1 MSSPSDAA
9 PDRSSAAGEETKR
22 RLSRKR
28 VTVITAT
35 ALSLLEACGLEPS
48 PARSEKTA
56 GKGKKATQGEPPAE
70 KASAD
75 GLEERQAAGSA
86 SSRERNGGR
95 KKRSAPDRAPREAAD
110 AVPQEDASQGV
121 AATKAAL
128 PEIPPV
134 IPPAETTAAAVP
146 PEPAIP
152 PKKTTAR
159 RRRAS
164 GTKAAPVTD
173 TGAVPA
179 TEPAPACGSVAQE
192 ASPQVVKPSVGQS
205 AVEAAASVPGEDQP
219 HSGARRRAVS
229 RAGRA
234 STSGGRGRKKAAA
247 TTPASAG
254 EAGPTTAPVPEQQ
267 PVERPM
273 DAAALAAEADRLA
286 AEYGLSSSGGGLVVL
301 PGDDDWDD
309 FPAPPDREASS
320 ARTAARGTE
329 TVPAVAFPESV
340 PSAAPVAAA
349 APAAPAP
356 EATPAAAKSSP
367 KRRRAGSPKAAP
379 VAEDGPVPVAEAVA
393 QMAPPVEG
401 SFAVRHAA
409 DAEAAVPDA
418 GLPQSAAGRRGVS
431 RVGHPAASGGR
442 GRKKAVATTP
452 ASAGEAGPTTAPVPE
467 RQPAERP
474 MDAAALAAEA
484 DRLAAEYGLS
494 SSGGGLVV
502 LPGDD
507 DWDDFPAPPD
517 REASSARTAA
527 RGTETVPAASFPEP
541 VPAAAPFAAATP
553 VAPAPE
559 ATPAEG
565 KSSPG
570 RRRGGGTTAA
580 PVAGSGNAPVPRA
593 GGQGGASPAVPLGD
607 VRMPEGSPAPVPG
620 AVSSASAGHRAEGEA
635 NGTARPAASPV
646 AGAPC
651 PAPSSGTGMGRREA
665 AFRQWAA
672 DMQARFDAGLEAE
685 EDRAA
690 RRKDSLVVLPPP
702 TDTGGRKRRTAKKAQ
717 ADAAEAPRPRAWI
730 TRRRSTEPGHE
741 ARFEEW
747 HGPARTGSVLE
758 KVFISLGA
766 SPEQAKLSRLWRSWD
781 AVLGPDLAPLAR
793 PLGHHDD
800 KLLIGAEDAVLLQEL
815 YYMGPEIVR
824 RVNEF
829 LQEDFFTAVK
839 VSLMLDHQD
848 LDAPSPVL
856 ERSAGRPKEEV
867 PAPSG
872 ASLGLMDP
880 ESAVARCY
888 ARFLGMELPDPRK

>member
-134 IPPAETTAAAVP
+134 IPPADTAAAAVP

-179 TEPAPACGSVAQE
+179 TEPAPAFGSVAQE
-192 ASPQVVKPSVGQS
+192 ASPPVVKSSAGQS

-234 STSGGRGRKKAAA
+234 PTSGGRDRKKAAA

-254 EAGPTTAPVPEQQ
+254 EAGPTTAPVPEQ
-267 PVERPM
+267 
-273 DAAALAAEADRLA
+273 
-286 AEYGLSSSGGGLVVL
+286 
-301 PGDDDWDD
+301 
-309 FPAPPDREASS
+309 
-320 ARTAARGTE
+320 
-329 TVPAVAFPESV
+329 
-340 PSAAPVAAA
+340 
-349 APAAPAP
+349 
-356 EATPAAAKSSP
+356 
-367 KRRRAGSPKAAP
+367 
-379 VAEDGPVPVAEAVA
+379 
-393 QMAPPVEG
+393 
-401 SFAVRHAA
+401 
-409 DAEAAVPDA
+409 
-418 GLPQSAAGRRGVS
+418 
-431 RVGHPAASGGR
+431 
-442 GRKKAVATTP
+442 
-452 ASAGEAGPTTAPVPE
+452 
-467 RQPAERP
+467 QPAERP

-494 SSGGGLVV
+494 SSSGGLVV

-717 ADAAEAPRPRAWI
+717 AAAAEAPRPRTWI

>member
-134 IPPAETTAAAVP
+134 IPPADTAAATVP
-146 PEPAIP
+146 PGPATP

-164 GTKAAPVTD
+164 GT
-173 TGAVPA
+173 
-179 TEPAPACGSVAQE
+179 
-192 ASPQVVKPSVGQS
+192 
-205 AVEAAASVPGEDQP
+205 
-219 HSGARRRAVS
+219 
-229 RAGRA
+229 
-234 STSGGRGRKKAAA
+234 
-247 TTPASAG
+247 
-254 EAGPTTAPVPEQQ
+254 
-267 PVERPM
+267 
-273 DAAALAAEADRLA
+273 
-286 AEYGLSSSGGGLVVL
+286 
-301 PGDDDWDD
+301 
-309 FPAPPDREASS
+309 
-320 ARTAARGTE
+320 
-329 TVPAVAFPESV
+329 
-340 PSAAPVAAA
+340 
-349 APAAPAP
+349 
-356 EATPAAAKSSP
+356 
-367 KRRRAGSPKAAP
+367 KAAP

-418 GLPQSAAGRRGVS
+418 GLPQPAAGRRAVS
-431 RVGHPAASGGR
+431 RAGHPAASGGR
-442 GRKKAVATTP
+442 GRKKAAATTP

-570 RRRGGGTTAA
+570 RRRGGGTTVA
-580 PVAGSGNAPVPRA
+580 PVAGSGNASVPLA
-593 GGQGGASPAVPLGD
+593 GEKGGTSSAVPGD
-607 VRMPEGSPAPVPG
+607 ARIPEGSPAPVPG

-651 PAPSSGTGMGRREA
+651 PVPSSGTGMGRREA

-672 DMQARFDAGLEAE
+672 DMQSRFDAGLEAE

>member
-134 IPPAETTAAAVP
+134 IPPADTAAATVP
-146 PEPAIP
+146 PGPATP

-179 TEPAPACGSVAQE
+179 TELAPAFGSVAQE
-192 ASPQVVKPSVGQS
+192 ASPPVVKPSAGQS

-254 EAGPTTAPVPEQQ
+254 EAGPTTAPVPERQ
-267 PVERPM
+267 PV
-273 DAAALAAEADRLA
+273 
-286 AEYGLSSSGGGLVVL
+286 
-301 PGDDDWDD
+301 
-309 FPAPPDREASS
+309 
-320 ARTAARGTE
+320 
-329 TVPAVAFPESV
+329 
-340 PSAAPVAAA
+340 
-349 APAAPAP
+349 
-356 EATPAAAKSSP
+356 
-367 KRRRAGSPKAAP
+367 
-379 VAEDGPVPVAEAVA
+379 
-393 QMAPPVEG
+393 
-401 SFAVRHAA
+401 
-409 DAEAAVPDA
+409 
-418 GLPQSAAGRRGVS
+418 
-431 RVGHPAASGGR
+431 
-442 GRKKAVATTP
+442 
-452 ASAGEAGPTTAPVPE
+452 
-467 RQPAERP
+467 ERP

-541 VPAAAPFAAATP
+541 VPAAAPFAAAAP
-553 VAPAPE
+553 VAPVPE

-565 KSSPG
+565 KSSPM

-580 PVAGSGNAPVPRA
+580 PVAGSGNASVPLA
-593 GGQGGASPAVPLGD
+593 GEKGGASPAAPGD
-607 VRMPEGSPAPVPG
+607 ARIPEGSPAPVQG

-635 NGTARPAASPV
+635 IGTARPAASPV

-651 PAPSSGTGMGRREA
+651 PAPASGTGMGRREA

-717 ADAAEAPRPRAWI
+717 ADAAEAPRPRTWI

-766 SPEQAKLSRLWRSWD
+766 SLEQAKLSRLWRSWD

>member
-75 GLEERQAAGSA
+75 DLEERQAAGSA

-134 IPPAETTAAAVP
+134 IPPADTAAATVP
-146 PEPAIP
+146 PGPATP

-159 RRRAS
+159 
-164 GTKAAPVTD
+164 
-173 TGAVPA
+173 
-179 TEPAPACGSVAQE
+179 
-192 ASPQVVKPSVGQS
+192 
-205 AVEAAASVPGEDQP
+205 
-219 HSGARRRAVS
+219 
-229 RAGRA
+229 
-234 STSGGRGRKKAAA
+234 
-247 TTPASAG
+247 
-254 EAGPTTAPVPEQQ
+254 
-267 PVERPM
+267 
-273 DAAALAAEADRLA
+273 
-286 AEYGLSSSGGGLVVL
+286 
-301 PGDDDWDD
+301 
-309 FPAPPDREASS
+309 
-320 ARTAARGTE
+320 
-329 TVPAVAFPESV
+329 
-340 PSAAPVAAA
+340 
-349 APAAPAP
+349 
-356 EATPAAAKSSP
+356 
-367 KRRRAGSPKAAP
+367 RRRAGSPKAAP

-418 GLPQSAAGRRGVS
+418 GLPQPAAGRRAVS
-431 RVGHPAASGGR
+431 RAGHPAASGGR
-442 GRKKAVATTP
+442 GRKKAAATTP

-570 RRRGGGTTAA
+570 RRRGGGTTVA
-580 PVAGSGNAPVPRA
+580 PVAGSGNASVPLA
-593 GGQGGASPAVPLGD
+593 GEKGGTSSAVPGD
-607 VRMPEGSPAPVPG
+607 ARIPEGSPAPVPG

-651 PAPSSGTGMGRREA
+651 PVPSSGTGMGRREA

-672 DMQARFDAGLEAE
+672 DMQSRFDAGLEAE

>member
-159 RRRAS
+159 RRRA
-164 GTKAAPVTD
+164 
-173 TGAVPA
+173 
-179 TEPAPACGSVAQE
+179 
-192 ASPQVVKPSVGQS
+192 
-205 AVEAAASVPGEDQP
+205 
-219 HSGARRRAVS
+219 
-229 RAGRA
+229 
-234 STSGGRGRKKAAA
+234 
-247 TTPASAG
+247 
-254 EAGPTTAPVPEQQ
+254 
-267 PVERPM
+267 
-273 DAAALAAEADRLA
+273 
-286 AEYGLSSSGGGLVVL
+286 
-301 PGDDDWDD
+301 
-309 FPAPPDREASS
+309 
-320 ARTAARGTE
+320 
-329 TVPAVAFPESV
+329 
-340 PSAAPVAAA
+340 
-349 APAAPAP
+349 
-356 EATPAAAKSSP
+356 
-367 KRRRAGSPKAAP
+367 GSPKAAP

-393 QMAPPVEG
+393 QMAPPSEG

-418 GLPQSAAGRRGVS
+418 GLPQPAAGRRGVS

-570 RRRGGGTTAA
+570 RRRGGGTTVA
-580 PVAGSGNAPVPRA
+580 PVAGSGNASVPLA
-593 GGQGGASPAVPLGD
+593 GEKGGTSSAVPGD
-607 VRMPEGSPAPVPG
+607 ARIPEGSPAPVPG

-651 PAPSSGTGMGRREA
+651 PVPSSGTGMGRREA

-672 DMQARFDAGLEAE
+672 DMQSRFDAGLEAE

-717 ADAAEAPRPRAWI
+717 ADAAEAPRLRAWI

>member
-110 AVPQEDASQGV
+110 AVPQEDASLGV

-128 PEIPPV
+128 PEILPV
-134 IPPAETTAAAVP
+134 IPPADTAVATVP
-146 PEPAIP
+146 PGPATP

-192 ASPQVVKPSVGQS
+192 ASPQVVKPSAGQS
-205 AVEAAASVPGEDQP
+205 AVEAASSMPGEDQP

-234 STSGGRGRKKAAA
+234 ST
-247 TTPASAG
+247 
-254 EAGPTTAPVPEQQ
+254 
-267 PVERPM
+267 
-273 DAAALAAEADRLA
+273 
-286 AEYGLSSSGGGLVVL
+286 
-301 PGDDDWDD
+301 
-309 FPAPPDREASS
+309 
-320 ARTAARGTE
+320 
-329 TVPAVAFPESV
+329 
-340 PSAAPVAAA
+340 
-349 APAAPAP
+349 
-356 EATPAAAKSSP
+356 
-367 KRRRAGSPKAAP
+367 
-379 VAEDGPVPVAEAVA
+379 
-393 QMAPPVEG
+393 
-401 SFAVRHAA
+401 
-409 DAEAAVPDA
+409 
-418 GLPQSAAGRRGVS
+418 
-431 RVGHPAASGGR
+431 SGGR

-541 VPAAAPFAAATP
+541 VPAAAPFAAAAP
-553 VAPAPE
+553 VAPVPE

-565 KSSPG
+565 KSSPM

-580 PVAGSGNAPVPRA
+580 PVAGSGNASVPLA
-593 GGQGGASPAVPLGD
+593 GEKGGASPAVPGD
-607 VRMPEGSPAPVPG
+607 ARIPEGSPAPVQG

-717 ADAAEAPRPRAWI
+717 ADAAEAPRPRTWI

>member
-134 IPPAETTAAAVP
+134 IPPADTAAATVP
-146 PEPAIP
+146 PGPATP

-179 TEPAPACGSVAQE
+179 TEPAPAFGSVAQE
-192 ASPQVVKPSVGQS
+192 ASSPVVKPSAGQS

-234 STSGGRGRKKAAA
+234 STSGGRGRKKAA
-247 TTPASAG
+247 
-254 EAGPTTAPVPEQQ
+254 
-267 PVERPM
+267 
-273 DAAALAAEADRLA
+273 
-286 AEYGLSSSGGGLVVL
+286 
-301 PGDDDWDD
+301 
-309 FPAPPDREASS
+309 
-320 ARTAARGTE
+320 
-329 TVPAVAFPESV
+329 
-340 PSAAPVAAA
+340 
-349 APAAPAP
+349 
-356 EATPAAAKSSP
+356 
-367 KRRRAGSPKAAP
+367 
-379 VAEDGPVPVAEAVA
+379 
-393 QMAPPVEG
+393 
-401 SFAVRHAA
+401 
-409 DAEAAVPDA
+409 
-418 GLPQSAAGRRGVS
+418 
-431 RVGHPAASGGR
+431 
-442 GRKKAVATTP
+442 ATTP

-507 DWDDFPAPPD
+507 DWDDFPAPSD

-541 VPAAAPFAAATP
+541 VPAAAPFAAAAP

-580 PVAGSGNAPVPRA
+580 PVAGSGNASVPLA
-593 GGQGGASPAVPLGD
+593 GEKGGTSSAVPGD
-607 VRMPEGSPAPVPG
+607 ARMPEGSPAPVPG
-620 AVSSASAGHRAEGEA
+620 AVSSVSAGHRAEGEA

-646 AGAPC
+646 AGAPR

-717 ADAAEAPRPRAWI
+717 ADAAEAPRPRTWI

>member
-179 TEPAPACGSVAQE
+179 TEPAPAFGSVAQE
-192 ASPQVVKPSVGQS
+192 ASPPVVKSSAGQS

-234 STSGGRGRKKAAA
+234 PTSGGRDRKKAAA

-309 FPAPPDREASS
+309 FSLPPDREASS
-320 ARTAARGTE
+320 ARTAA
-329 TVPAVAFPESV
+329 PFAA
-340 PSAAPVAAA
+340 AAPVA
-349 APAAPAP
+349 
-356 EATPAAAKSSP
+356 
-367 KRRRAGSPKAAP
+367 P
-379 VAEDGPVPVAEAVA
+379 V
-393 QMAPPVEG
+393 
-401 SFAVRHAA
+401 
-409 DAEAAVPDA
+409 
-418 GLPQSAAGRRGVS
+418 
-431 RVGHPAASGGR
+431 
-442 GRKKAVATTP
+442 
-452 ASAGEAGPTTAPVPE
+452 
-467 RQPAERP
+467 
-474 MDAAALAAEA
+474 
-484 DRLAAEYGLS
+484 
-494 SSGGGLVV
+494 
-502 LPGDD
+502 
-507 DWDDFPAPPD
+507 
-517 REASSARTAA
+517 
-527 RGTETVPAASFPEP
+527 
-541 VPAAAPFAAATP
+541 
-553 VAPAPE
+553 PE

-565 KSSPG
+565 KSSPK

-580 PVAGSGNAPVPRA
+580 PVAGSGNASVPLA
-593 GGQGGASPAVPLGD
+593 GEKGGASPAVPLGD

-717 ADAAEAPRPRAWI
+717 ADAAEAPRPRTWI

>member
-75 GLEERQAAGSA
+75 DLEERQAAGSA

-134 IPPAETTAAAVP
+134 IPPADTAAATVP
-146 PEPAIP
+146 PGPATP

-159 RRRAS
+159 RRRA
-164 GTKAAPVTD
+164 
-173 TGAVPA
+173 
-179 TEPAPACGSVAQE
+179 
-192 ASPQVVKPSVGQS
+192 
-205 AVEAAASVPGEDQP
+205 
-219 HSGARRRAVS
+219 
-229 RAGRA
+229 
-234 STSGGRGRKKAAA
+234 
-247 TTPASAG
+247 
-254 EAGPTTAPVPEQQ
+254 
-267 PVERPM
+267 
-273 DAAALAAEADRLA
+273 
-286 AEYGLSSSGGGLVVL
+286 
-301 PGDDDWDD
+301 
-309 FPAPPDREASS
+309 
-320 ARTAARGTE
+320 
-329 TVPAVAFPESV
+329 
-340 PSAAPVAAA
+340 
-349 APAAPAP
+349 
-356 EATPAAAKSSP
+356 
-367 KRRRAGSPKAAP
+367 GSPKAA
-379 VAEDGPVPVAEAVA
+379 PVAEAVA

-418 GLPQSAAGRRGVS
+418 GLPQPAAGRRAVS
-431 RVGHPAASGGR
+431 RAGHPAASGGR
-442 GRKKAVATTP
+442 GRKKAAATTP

-467 RQPAERP
+467 QQPAERP

-570 RRRGGGTTAA
+570 RRRGGGTTVA
-580 PVAGSGNAPVPRA
+580 PVAGSGNASVPLA
-593 GGQGGASPAVPLGD
+593 GEKGGTSSAVPGD
-607 VRMPEGSPAPVPG
+607 ARIPEGSPAPVPG

-717 ADAAEAPRPRAWI
+717 ADAAEAPRPRTWI

>member
-9 PDRSSAAGEETKR
+9 SGRSSAAGEETKS

-75 GLEERQAAGSA
+75 GLGERQAAGSA

-95 KKRSAPDRAPREAAD
+95 KKRSASDRAPREVAD
-110 AVPQEDASQGV
+110 AVPQEAASQGV
-121 AATKAAL
+121 AATKAAF
-128 PEIPPV
+128 PEISPV
-134 IPPAETTAAAVP
+134 ISPADTTAATVP
-146 PEPAIP
+146 PGSATPS
-152 PKKTTAR
+152 KKTSAR

-164 GTKAAPVTD
+164 GTKTAPVTD
-173 TGAVPA
+173 T
-179 TEPAPACGSVAQE
+179 APAFTSETVGQMSSSVAG
-192 ASPQVVKPSVGQS
+192 PSVGQA
-205 AVEAAASVPGEDQP
+205 AVEAATSVPGEDQL

-229 RAGRA
+229 RAGHP

-247 TTPASAG
+247 TPPASAG
-254 EAGPTTAPVPEQQ
+254 EAVSTTAPVPEQ
-267 PVERPM
+267 
-273 DAAALAAEADRLA
+273 
-286 AEYGLSSSGGGLVVL
+286 
-301 PGDDDWDD
+301 
-309 FPAPPDREASS
+309 
-320 ARTAARGTE
+320 
-329 TVPAVAFPESV
+329 
-340 PSAAPVAAA
+340 
-349 APAAPAP
+349 
-356 EATPAAAKSSP
+356 
-367 KRRRAGSPKAAP
+367 
-379 VAEDGPVPVAEAVA
+379 
-393 QMAPPVEG
+393 
-401 SFAVRHAA
+401 
-409 DAEAAVPDA
+409 
-418 GLPQSAAGRRGVS
+418 
-431 RVGHPAASGGR
+431 
-442 GRKKAVATTP
+442 
-452 ASAGEAGPTTAPVPE
+452 
-467 RQPAERP
+467 QPAERP

-507 DWDDFPAPPD
+507 DWDDFPPPLD
-517 REASSARTAA
+517 REAPSARTAA
-527 RGTETVPAASFPEP
+527 HVTETVPSAPFPEPVPSAASFAAASPVALVPEATPAEVKSSPKRRRAGSPKAAPVAESGPVPASEAVAQMAPPVAEPFATSNIAAADAAVPAAGLPQPAAGKRAAPRAGCAIISGGRGHKKTAATTPASAGEAVPTTAPVPEQQPAERPMDAAALAAEADRLAAEYGLSSSGGGLVVLPGDDDWDDFPPPLDREAPSTRAVAHVTETVPATSFPES
-541 VPAAAPFAAATP
+541 VPAAASFDAAAAA
-553 VAPAPE
+553 VAPVPE

-565 KSSPG
+565 QSSPR
-570 RRRGGGTTAA
+570 RRRGGGTAA
-580 PVAGSGNAPVPRA
+580 ASVAGSGNASVPLA
-593 GGQGGASPAVPLGD
+593 GEKGGASPAAPGD
-607 VRMPEGSPAPVPG
+607 ARIPEGSPAPVQG

-651 PAPSSGTGMGRREA
+651 PAPASGTGMGRREA

-717 ADAAEAPRPRAWI
+717 ADAAEAPRPRTWI

>member
-134 IPPAETTAAAVP
+134 IPPADTAAATVP
-146 PEPAIP
+146 PGPATP

-179 TEPAPACGSVAQE
+179 TEPAPAFGSVAQE
-192 ASPQVVKPSVGQS
+192 ASPPVVKPSVGQS

-234 STSGGRGRKKAAA
+234 ST
-247 TTPASAG
+247 
-254 EAGPTTAPVPEQQ
+254 
-267 PVERPM
+267 
-273 DAAALAAEADRLA
+273 
-286 AEYGLSSSGGGLVVL
+286 
-301 PGDDDWDD
+301 
-309 FPAPPDREASS
+309 
-320 ARTAARGTE
+320 
-329 TVPAVAFPESV
+329 
-340 PSAAPVAAA
+340 
-349 APAAPAP
+349 
-356 EATPAAAKSSP
+356 
-367 KRRRAGSPKAAP
+367 
-379 VAEDGPVPVAEAVA
+379 
-393 QMAPPVEG
+393 
-401 SFAVRHAA
+401 
-409 DAEAAVPDA
+409 
-418 GLPQSAAGRRGVS
+418 
-431 RVGHPAASGGR
+431 SGGR

-541 VPAAAPFAAATP
+541 VPAAAPFAAAAP
-553 VAPAPE
+553 VAPVPE

-565 KSSPG
+565 KSSPM

-580 PVAGSGNAPVPRA
+580 PVAGSGNASVPLA
-593 GGQGGASPAVPLGD
+593 GEKGGASPAVPGD
-607 VRMPEGSPAPVPG
+607 ARIPEGSPAPVQG

-651 PAPSSGTGMGRREA
+651 PAPASGTGMGRREA

-717 ADAAEAPRPRAWI
+717 ADAAEAPRPRTWI

-856 ERSAGRPKEEV
+856 EHSAGRPKEEV

>member
-95 KKRSAPDRAPREAAD
+95 KKKSAPDRVPREAAD

-134 IPPAETTAAAVP
+134 IPPADTAAATVP
-146 PEPAIP
+146 PGPATP

-179 TEPAPACGSVAQE
+179 TEPAPAFGSVAQE
-192 ASPQVVKPSVGQS
+192 ASPPVVKPSAGQS

-234 STSGGRGRKKAAA
+234 PTSGGRGRKKAAA
-247 TTPASAG
+247 TAPASAG
-254 EAGPTTAPVPEQQ
+254 EAGPTTAPVPEQ
-267 PVERPM
+267 
-273 DAAALAAEADRLA
+273 
-286 AEYGLSSSGGGLVVL
+286 
-301 PGDDDWDD
+301 
-309 FPAPPDREASS
+309 
-320 ARTAARGTE
+320 
-329 TVPAVAFPESV
+329 
-340 PSAAPVAAA
+340 
-349 APAAPAP
+349 
-356 EATPAAAKSSP
+356 
-367 KRRRAGSPKAAP
+367 
-379 VAEDGPVPVAEAVA
+379 
-393 QMAPPVEG
+393 
-401 SFAVRHAA
+401 
-409 DAEAAVPDA
+409 
-418 GLPQSAAGRRGVS
+418 
-431 RVGHPAASGGR
+431 
-442 GRKKAVATTP
+442 
-452 ASAGEAGPTTAPVPE
+452 
-467 RQPAERP
+467 QPAERP

-507 DWDDFPAPPD
+507 DWDDFSLPPD

-527 RGTETVPAASFPEP
+527 HVTETVPAASFPEP
-541 VPAAAPFAAATP
+541 VPAAAPFAAAAP

-565 KSSPG
+565 KSSPR

-580 PVAGSGNAPVPRA
+580 PVAGSGNASVPLA
-593 GGQGGASPAVPLGD
+593 GGQGGASPAAPGD
-607 VRMPEGSPAPVPG
+607 ARIPEGSPAPVPG

-646 AGAPC
+646 AGALC

-717 ADAAEAPRPRAWI
+717 ADAAEAPRPRTWI

>member
-86 SSRERNGGR
+86 SSRERNGER

-134 IPPAETTAAAVP
+134 IPPADTAAATVP

-179 TEPAPACGSVAQE
+179 TEPAPAFGSVAQE
-192 ASPQVVKPSVGQS
+192 ASPPVVKSSAGQS

-234 STSGGRGRKKAAA
+234 PTSGGRDRKKAAA

-267 PVERPM
+267 PAERPM

-340 PSAAPVAAA
+340 PSAAPFAAA
-349 APAAPAP
+349 APVAPAP

-418 GLPQSAAGRRGVS
+418 GLPQPAAGRRAVS
-431 RVGHPAASGGR
+431 RAGRASTSGGR

-527 RGTETVPAASFPEP
+527 
-541 VPAAAPFAAATP
+541 PFAAAAP
-553 VAPAPE
+553 VALVPE

-565 KSSPG
+565 QSSPR

-580 PVAGSGNAPVPRA
+580 PVAGSGNASVPLA
-593 GGQGGASPAVPLGD
+593 GGQGGASSAAPLGD
-607 VRMPEGSPAPVPG
+607 ARTPEGSPAPVPG
-620 AVSSASAGHRAEGEA
+620 AVSSAPAGHRAEGKA
-635 NGTARPAASPV
+635 NGPARPAASPG

-690 RRKDSLVVLPPP
+690 RRKDALVVLPPP

-717 ADAAEAPRPRAWI
+717 ADAEAPRPRAWI

>member
-9 PDRSSAAGEETKR
+9 PDRPSAAGEETKR

-134 IPPAETTAAAVP
+134 IPPADTAAATVP
-146 PEPAIP
+146 PGPATP

-173 TGAVPA
+173 TGAVSA
-179 TEPAPACGSVAQE
+179 TEPAPAFGSVAQE
-192 ASPQVVKPSVGQS
+192 ASSPVVKPSAGQS

-219 HSGARRRAVS
+219 HPGARRRAVS

-247 TTPASAG
+247 TAPASAG
-254 EAGPTTAPVPEQQ
+254 EAGPTTAPVPEQ
-267 PVERPM
+267 
-273 DAAALAAEADRLA
+273 
-286 AEYGLSSSGGGLVVL
+286 
-301 PGDDDWDD
+301 
-309 FPAPPDREASS
+309 
-320 ARTAARGTE
+320 
-329 TVPAVAFPESV
+329 
-340 PSAAPVAAA
+340 
-349 APAAPAP
+349 
-356 EATPAAAKSSP
+356 
-367 KRRRAGSPKAAP
+367 
-379 VAEDGPVPVAEAVA
+379 
-393 QMAPPVEG
+393 
-401 SFAVRHAA
+401 
-409 DAEAAVPDA
+409 
-418 GLPQSAAGRRGVS
+418 
-431 RVGHPAASGGR
+431 
-442 GRKKAVATTP
+442 
-452 ASAGEAGPTTAPVPE
+452 
-467 RQPAERP
+467 QPAERP

-541 VPAAAPFAAATP
+541 VPAAAPFAAAAP

-580 PVAGSGNAPVPRA
+580 PVAGSGNASVPLA
-593 GGQGGASPAVPLGD
+593 GEKGGTSSAVPGD
-607 VRMPEGSPAPVPG
+607 ARMPEGSPAPVPG
-620 AVSSASAGHRAEGEA
+620 AVSSVSAGHRAEGEA

-646 AGAPC
+646 AGAPR

-702 TDTGGRKRRTAKKAQ
+702 TNTGGRKRRTAKKAQ
-717 ADAAEAPRPRAWI
+717 AAAAEAPRPRPRTWI

>member
-48 PARSEKTA
+48 PSRSEKAA

-75 GLEERQAAGSA
+75 GLEEQQAAGSA
-86 SSRERNGGR
+86 SSRERNSGR
-95 KKRSAPDRAPREAAD
+95 KKRSAPDRAPREVAD
-110 AVPQEDASQGV
+110 AVPQEDASQSV
-121 AATKAAL
+121 ATTKAAL
-128 PEIPPV
+128 PEIPSA
-134 IPPAETTAAAVP
+134 IPPTDTTAAAVP

-179 TEPAPACGSVAQE
+179 TELAPAFGSVAQE
-192 ASPQVVKPSVGQS
+192 ASPPVVKPSAGQS

-254 EAGPTTAPVPEQQ
+254 EAGPTTAPVPERQ
-267 PVERPM
+267 PV
-273 DAAALAAEADRLA
+273 
-286 AEYGLSSSGGGLVVL
+286 
-301 PGDDDWDD
+301 
-309 FPAPPDREASS
+309 
-320 ARTAARGTE
+320 
-329 TVPAVAFPESV
+329 
-340 PSAAPVAAA
+340 
-349 APAAPAP
+349 
-356 EATPAAAKSSP
+356 
-367 KRRRAGSPKAAP
+367 
-379 VAEDGPVPVAEAVA
+379 
-393 QMAPPVEG
+393 
-401 SFAVRHAA
+401 
-409 DAEAAVPDA
+409 
-418 GLPQSAAGRRGVS
+418 
-431 RVGHPAASGGR
+431 
-442 GRKKAVATTP
+442 
-452 ASAGEAGPTTAPVPE
+452 
-467 RQPAERP
+467 ERP

-541 VPAAAPFAAATP
+541 VPAAAPFAAAAP
-553 VAPAPE
+553 VAPVPE

-565 KSSPG
+565 KSSPM

-580 PVAGSGNAPVPRA
+580 PVAGSGNASVPLA
-593 GGQGGASPAVPLGD
+593 GEKGGASPAAPGD
-607 VRMPEGSPAPVPG
+607 ARIPEGSPAPVQG

-651 PAPSSGTGMGRREA
+651 PAPASGTGMGRREA

-717 ADAAEAPRPRAWI
+717 ADAAEAPRPRTWI

>member
-179 TEPAPACGSVAQE
+179 TELAPAFGSVAQE
-192 ASPQVVKPSVGQS
+192 ASPPVVKSSAGQS

-234 STSGGRGRKKAAA
+234 
-247 TTPASAG
+247 
-254 EAGPTTAPVPEQQ
+254 PT
-267 PVERPM
+267 
-273 DAAALAAEADRLA
+273 
-286 AEYGLSSSGGGLVVL
+286 
-301 PGDDDWDD
+301 
-309 FPAPPDREASS
+309 
-320 ARTAARGTE
+320 
-329 TVPAVAFPESV
+329 
-340 PSAAPVAAA
+340 
-349 APAAPAP
+349 
-356 EATPAAAKSSP
+356 
-367 KRRRAGSPKAAP
+367 
-379 VAEDGPVPVAEAVA
+379 
-393 QMAPPVEG
+393 
-401 SFAVRHAA
+401 
-409 DAEAAVPDA
+409 
-418 GLPQSAAGRRGVS
+418 
-431 RVGHPAASGGR
+431 SGGR

-452 ASAGEAGPTTAPVPE
+452 SSAGEAGPTTAPVPE

-646 AGAPC
+646 AGAPR

-717 ADAAEAPRPRAWI
+717 ADAAEAPRPRTWI

-800 KLLIGAEDAVLLQEL
+800 RLLIGAEDAVLLQEL

-856 ERSAGRPKEEV
+856 ERSAGRPQEEV

>member
-179 TEPAPACGSVAQE
+179 TEPAPAFGSVAQE
-192 ASPQVVKPSVGQS
+192 ASPPVVKSSAGQS

-234 STSGGRGRKKAAA
+234 PTSGGRDRKKAAA

-254 EAGPTTAPVPEQQ
+254 EAGPTTAPVPEQ
-267 PVERPM
+267 
-273 DAAALAAEADRLA
+273 
-286 AEYGLSSSGGGLVVL
+286 
-301 PGDDDWDD
+301 
-309 FPAPPDREASS
+309 
-320 ARTAARGTE
+320 
-329 TVPAVAFPESV
+329 
-340 PSAAPVAAA
+340 
-349 APAAPAP
+349 
-356 EATPAAAKSSP
+356 
-367 KRRRAGSPKAAP
+367 
-379 VAEDGPVPVAEAVA
+379 
-393 QMAPPVEG
+393 
-401 SFAVRHAA
+401 
-409 DAEAAVPDA
+409 
-418 GLPQSAAGRRGVS
+418 
-431 RVGHPAASGGR
+431 
-442 GRKKAVATTP
+442 
-452 ASAGEAGPTTAPVPE
+452 
-467 RQPAERP
+467 QPAERP

-507 DWDDFPAPPD
+507 DWDDFSLPPD

-527 RGTETVPAASFPEP
+527 
-541 VPAAAPFAAATP
+541 PFAAAAP
-553 VAPAPE
+553 VAPVPE

-565 KSSPG
+565 KSSPK

-580 PVAGSGNAPVPRA
+580 PVAGSGNASVPLA
-593 GGQGGASPAVPLGD
+593 GEKGGASPAVPLGD

>member
-70 KASAD
+70 KASAK
-75 GLEERQAAGSA
+75 GLGEQQAAGSA

-95 KKRSAPDRAPREAAD
+95 KKRSASDRAPREVAD
-110 AVPQEDASQGV
+110 AVPQEDTSQSI
-121 AATKAAL
+121 AATKAAF
-128 PEIPPV
+128 PEISPV
-134 IPPAETTAAAVP
+134 TPPADTTAATVP
-146 PEPAIP
+146 PGSATPS
-152 PKKTTAR
+152 KKTSAR

-164 GTKAAPVTD
+164 GTKTAPVTD

-234 STSGGRGRKKAAA
+234 PTSGGRDRKKAAA

-309 FPAPPDREASS
+309 FSLPPDREASS
-320 ARTAARGTE
+320 ARTAA
-329 TVPAVAFPESV
+329 PFAA
-340 PSAAPVAAA
+340 AAPVA
-349 APAAPAP
+349 
-356 EATPAAAKSSP
+356 
-367 KRRRAGSPKAAP
+367 P
-379 VAEDGPVPVAEAVA
+379 V
-393 QMAPPVEG
+393 
-401 SFAVRHAA
+401 
-409 DAEAAVPDA
+409 
-418 GLPQSAAGRRGVS
+418 
-431 RVGHPAASGGR
+431 
-442 GRKKAVATTP
+442 
-452 ASAGEAGPTTAPVPE
+452 
-467 RQPAERP
+467 
-474 MDAAALAAEA
+474 
-484 DRLAAEYGLS
+484 
-494 SSGGGLVV
+494 
-502 LPGDD
+502 
-507 DWDDFPAPPD
+507 
-517 REASSARTAA
+517 
-527 RGTETVPAASFPEP
+527 
-541 VPAAAPFAAATP
+541 
-553 VAPAPE
+553 PE

-565 KSSPG
+565 KSSPK

-580 PVAGSGNAPVPRA
+580 PVAGSGNASVPLA
-593 GGQGGASPAVPLGD
+593 GEKGGASPAVPLGD

-685 EDRAA
+685 EDRAT

>member
-134 IPPAETTAAAVP
+134 IPPADTAVATVP
-146 PEPAIP
+146 PGPATP

-192 ASPQVVKPSVGQS
+192 ASPQVVKPSAGQS
-205 AVEAAASVPGEDQP
+205 AVEAASSVPGEDQP

-247 TTPASAG
+247 TA
-254 EAGPTTAPVPEQQ
+254 
-267 PVERPM
+267 
-273 DAAALAAEADRLA
+273 
-286 AEYGLSSSGGGLVVL
+286 
-301 PGDDDWDD
+301 
-309 FPAPPDREASS
+309 
-320 ARTAARGTE
+320 
-329 TVPAVAFPESV
+329 
-340 PSAAPVAAA
+340 
-349 APAAPAP
+349 
-356 EATPAAAKSSP
+356 
-367 KRRRAGSPKAAP
+367 
-379 VAEDGPVPVAEAVA
+379 
-393 QMAPPVEG
+393 
-401 SFAVRHAA
+401 
-409 DAEAAVPDA
+409 
-418 GLPQSAAGRRGVS
+418 
-431 RVGHPAASGGR
+431 
-442 GRKKAVATTP
+442 P

-527 RGTETVPAASFPEP
+527 HVTETVPAASFPEP
-541 VPAAAPFAAATP
+541 VPAAAPFAAA
-553 VAPAPE
+553 APAAPVPE

-580 PVAGSGNAPVPRA
+580 PVAGSGNASVPLA
-593 GGQGGASPAVPLGD
+593 GEKGGTSSAVPGD
-607 VRMPEGSPAPVPG
+607 ARMPEGSPAPVPG

-702 TDTGGRKRRTAKKAQ
+702 PDTGGRKRRTAKKAQ
-717 ADAAEAPRPRAWI
+717 ADAAEAPRPQTWI

-781 AVLGPDLAPLAR
+781 AVLGADLAPLAR

>member
-134 IPPAETTAAAVP
+134 IPPADTAAATVP
-146 PEPAIP
+146 PGPATP

-159 RRRAS
+159 
-164 GTKAAPVTD
+164 
-173 TGAVPA
+173 
-179 TEPAPACGSVAQE
+179 
-192 ASPQVVKPSVGQS
+192 
-205 AVEAAASVPGEDQP
+205 
-219 HSGARRRAVS
+219 
-229 RAGRA
+229 
-234 STSGGRGRKKAAA
+234 
-247 TTPASAG
+247 
-254 EAGPTTAPVPEQQ
+254 
-267 PVERPM
+267 
-273 DAAALAAEADRLA
+273 
-286 AEYGLSSSGGGLVVL
+286 
-301 PGDDDWDD
+301 
-309 FPAPPDREASS
+309 
-320 ARTAARGTE
+320 
-329 TVPAVAFPESV
+329 
-340 PSAAPVAAA
+340 
-349 APAAPAP
+349 
-356 EATPAAAKSSP
+356 
-367 KRRRAGSPKAAP
+367 RRRAGSPKAAP

-418 GLPQSAAGRRGVS
+418 GLPQPAAGRRAVS
-431 RVGHPAASGGR
+431 RAGHPAASGGR
-442 GRKKAVATTP
+442 GRKKAAATTP

-570 RRRGGGTTAA
+570 RRRGGGTTVA
-580 PVAGSGNAPVPRA
+580 PVAGSGNASVPLA
-593 GGQGGASPAVPLGD
+593 GEKGGTSSAVPGD
-607 VRMPEGSPAPVPG
+607 ARIPEGSPAPVPG

-651 PAPSSGTGMGRREA
+651 PVPSSGTGMGRREA

-672 DMQARFDAGLEAE
+672 DMQSRFDAGLEAE

>member
-134 IPPAETTAAAVP
+134 IPPADTAAATVP
-146 PEPAIP
+146 PGPATP

-179 TEPAPACGSVAQE
+179 TEPAPAFGSVAQE
-192 ASPQVVKPSVGQS
+192 ASPPVVKPSVGQS

-267 PVERPM
+267 P
-273 DAAALAAEADRLA
+273 
-286 AEYGLSSSGGGLVVL
+286 
-301 PGDDDWDD
+301 
-309 FPAPPDREASS
+309 
-320 ARTAARGTE
+320 
-329 TVPAVAFPESV
+329 
-340 PSAAPVAAA
+340 
-349 APAAPAP
+349 
-356 EATPAAAKSSP
+356 
-367 KRRRAGSPKAAP
+367 
-379 VAEDGPVPVAEAVA
+379 
-393 QMAPPVEG
+393 
-401 SFAVRHAA
+401 
-409 DAEAAVPDA
+409 
-418 GLPQSAAGRRGVS
+418 
-431 RVGHPAASGGR
+431 
-442 GRKKAVATTP
+442 
-452 ASAGEAGPTTAPVPE
+452 
-467 RQPAERP
+467 AERP

-507 DWDDFPAPPD
+507 DWDDFPAPSD

-541 VPAAAPFAAATP
+541 VPAAAPFAAASP

-565 KSSPG
+565 KSSPR

-580 PVAGSGNAPVPRA
+580 PVAGSGNASVPLA
-593 GGQGGASPAVPLGD
+593 GEKGGASPAAPGD
-607 VRMPEGSPAPVPG
+607 ARIPEGSPAPVQG

-651 PAPSSGTGMGRREA
+651 PAPASGTGMGRREA

-717 ADAAEAPRPRAWI
+717 ADAAEAPRPRTWI

>member
-95 KKRSAPDRAPREAAD
+95 KKRSSPDRAPREAAD

-134 IPPAETTAAAVP
+134 IPPADTTAAMVP
-146 PEPAIP
+146 PEPATP

-159 RRRAS
+159 RRRAGS
-164 GTKAAPVTD
+164 TKTAPVPD
-173 TGAVPA
+173 TVPA
-179 TEPAPACGSVAQE
+179 PVSGAAGQL
-192 ASPQVVKPSVGQS
+192 ASPVEEPSVVQS

-219 HSGARRRAVS
+219 HSGAGRRAAP
-229 RAGRA
+229 RAGRP

-254 EAGPTTAPVPEQQ
+254 EAGPTTAPVPEQ
-267 PVERPM
+267 
-273 DAAALAAEADRLA
+273 
-286 AEYGLSSSGGGLVVL
+286 
-301 PGDDDWDD
+301 
-309 FPAPPDREASS
+309 
-320 ARTAARGTE
+320 
-329 TVPAVAFPESV
+329 
-340 PSAAPVAAA
+340 
-349 APAAPAP
+349 
-356 EATPAAAKSSP
+356 
-367 KRRRAGSPKAAP
+367 
-379 VAEDGPVPVAEAVA
+379 
-393 QMAPPVEG
+393 
-401 SFAVRHAA
+401 
-409 DAEAAVPDA
+409 
-418 GLPQSAAGRRGVS
+418 
-431 RVGHPAASGGR
+431 
-442 GRKKAVATTP
+442 
-452 ASAGEAGPTTAPVPE
+452 
-467 RQPAERP
+467 QPAERP

-517 REASSARTAA
+517 REASSARTGAHV
-527 RGTETVPAASFPEP
+527 TETVPAVAFPES
-541 VPAAAPFAAATP
+541 VPSAAPFAAAAP
-553 VAPAPE
+553 AAPAPE

-570 RRRGGGTTAA
+570 RRRGGGTTVA
-580 PVAGSGNAPVPRA
+580 PVAGSGNASVPLA
-593 GGQGGASPAVPLGD
+593 GEKGGTSSAVPGD
-607 VRMPEGSPAPVPG
+607 ARIPEGSPAPVPG

-651 PAPSSGTGMGRREA
+651 PVPSSGTGMGRREA

-672 DMQARFDAGLEAE
+672 DMQSRFDAGLEAE

>member
-48 PARSEKTA
+48 PSRSEKTA

-75 GLEERQAAGSA
+75 DLEERQAAGSA
-86 SSRERNGGR
+86 SSREQGSKQ
-95 KKRSAPDRAPREAAD
+95 KKRPAPDRGARGVAD
-110 AVPQEDASQGV
+110 AVPQEDASQDV

-128 PEIPPV
+128 PEVSSPIPS
-134 IPPAETTAAAVP
+134 ADTTAGTVP

-152 PKKTTAR
+152 PQKTSVW
-159 RRRAS
+159 RRRAGS
-164 GTKAAPVTD
+164 AKAVPVAD

-179 TEPAPACGSVAQE
+179 TKPAPAFGAVAQE
-192 ASPQVVKPSVGQS
+192 ASPPVVKPSAGQS
-205 AVEAAASVPGEDQP
+205 AVEAASSVPGEDQP

-234 STSGGRGRKKAAA
+234 PTSGGRGRKKAAA

-254 EAGPTTAPVPEQQ
+254 EVVPTTAPVPERQ
-267 PVERPM
+267 PAERPM
-273 DAAALAAEADRLA
+273 DAAVLAAEADRLA

-309 FPAPPDREASS
+309 FSLPPDREASS
-320 ARTAARGTE
+320 ARTVARGTE
-329 TVPAVAFPESV
+329 RVPAACFPEPV
-340 PSAAPVAAA
+340 PAAAPFAAAAPVA
-349 APAAPAP
+349 PVPK
-356 EATPAAAKSSP
+356 ATPAEAKSLP

-379 VAEDGPVPVAEAVA
+379 VAEDGPVPVAEAVV

-418 GLPQSAAGRRGVS
+418 GLSQPAARRRAVSRAGRAS
-431 RVGHPAASGGR
+431 TSGGR

-527 RGTETVPAASFPEP
+527 
-541 VPAAAPFAAATP
+541 PFAAAAP
-553 VAPAPE
+553 VAPVPE

-565 KSSPG
+565 KSSPK

-580 PVAGSGNAPVPRA
+580 PVAGSGNASVPLA
-593 GGQGGASPAVPLGD
+593 GEKGGASPAVPLGD

-672 DMQARFDAGLEAE
+672 DMQSRFDAGLEAE

>member
-179 TEPAPACGSVAQE
+179 TELAPAFGSVAQE
-192 ASPQVVKPSVGQS
+192 ASPPVVKSSAGQS

-234 STSGGRGRKKAAA
+234 PTSGGRDRKKAAA

-267 PVERPM
+267 PAERPM

-340 PSAAPVAAA
+340 PSAAPFAAA
-349 APAAPAP
+349 A
-356 EATPAAAKSSP
+356 
-367 KRRRAGSPKAAP
+367 
-379 VAEDGPVPVAEAVA
+379 
-393 QMAPPVEG
+393 
-401 SFAVRHAA
+401 
-409 DAEAAVPDA
+409 
-418 GLPQSAAGRRGVS
+418 
-431 RVGHPAASGGR
+431 
-442 GRKKAVATTP
+442 
-452 ASAGEAGPTTAPVPE
+452 
-467 RQPAERP
+467 
-474 MDAAALAAEA
+474 
-484 DRLAAEYGLS
+484 
-494 SSGGGLVV
+494 
-502 LPGDD
+502 
-507 DWDDFPAPPD
+507 
-517 REASSARTAA
+517 
-527 RGTETVPAASFPEP
+527 
-541 VPAAAPFAAATP
+541 P

-580 PVAGSGNAPVPRA
+580 PVAGSGNAPVPLA
-593 GGQGGASPAVPLGD
+593 GEKGGASPAAPGD
-607 VRMPEGSPAPVPG
+607 ARIPEGSPAPVPG

-651 PAPSSGTGMGRREA
+651 PVPSSGTGMGRRE
-665 AFRQWAA
+665 AA

-717 ADAAEAPRPRAWI
+717 ADAAEAPRPRTWI

>member
-164 GTKAAPVTD
+164 GTKAAPV
-173 TGAVPA
+173 
-179 TEPAPACGSVAQE
+179 
-192 ASPQVVKPSVGQS
+192 
-205 AVEAAASVPGEDQP
+205 
-219 HSGARRRAVS
+219 
-229 RAGRA
+229 
-234 STSGGRGRKKAAA
+234 
-247 TTPASAG
+247 
-254 EAGPTTAPVPEQQ
+254 
-267 PVERPM
+267 
-273 DAAALAAEADRLA
+273 
-286 AEYGLSSSGGGLVVL
+286 
-301 PGDDDWDD
+301 
-309 FPAPPDREASS
+309 
-320 ARTAARGTE
+320 
-329 TVPAVAFPESV
+329 
-340 PSAAPVAAA
+340 
-349 APAAPAP
+349 
-356 EATPAAAKSSP
+356 
-367 KRRRAGSPKAAP
+367 
-379 VAEDGPVPVAEAVA
+379 AEDGPVPVAEAVA
-393 QMAPPVEG
+393 QMAPPSEG

-418 GLPQSAAGRRGVS
+418 GLPQPAAGRRAVS

-442 GRKKAVATTP
+442 GRKKAVATTS

-527 RGTETVPAASFPEP
+527 
-541 VPAAAPFAAATP
+541 PFAAAAP
-553 VAPAPE
+553 VAPVPE

-580 PVAGSGNAPVPRA
+580 PVAGSGNASVPLA
-593 GGQGGASPAVPLGD
+593 GEKGGASPAVPLGD

-651 PAPSSGTGMGRREA
+651 PVPSSGTGMGRREA

-672 DMQARFDAGLEAE
+672 DMQSRFDAGLEAE

>member
-134 IPPAETTAAAVP
+134 IPPADTAAATVP
-146 PEPAIP
+146 PGPATP

-179 TEPAPACGSVAQE
+179 TEPAPAFGSVAQE
-192 ASPQVVKPSVGQS
+192 ASPPVVKPSAGQS

-234 STSGGRGRKKAAA
+234 STSGGRGRKKAA
-247 TTPASAG
+247 
-254 EAGPTTAPVPEQQ
+254 
-267 PVERPM
+267 
-273 DAAALAAEADRLA
+273 
-286 AEYGLSSSGGGLVVL
+286 
-301 PGDDDWDD
+301 
-309 FPAPPDREASS
+309 
-320 ARTAARGTE
+320 
-329 TVPAVAFPESV
+329 
-340 PSAAPVAAA
+340 
-349 APAAPAP
+349 
-356 EATPAAAKSSP
+356 
-367 KRRRAGSPKAAP
+367 
-379 VAEDGPVPVAEAVA
+379 
-393 QMAPPVEG
+393 
-401 SFAVRHAA
+401 
-409 DAEAAVPDA
+409 
-418 GLPQSAAGRRGVS
+418 
-431 RVGHPAASGGR
+431 
-442 GRKKAVATTP
+442 ATTP

-541 VPAAAPFAAATP
+541 VPAAAPFAAAAP
-553 VAPAPE
+553 VAPVPE

-565 KSSPG
+565 KSSPM

-580 PVAGSGNAPVPRA
+580 PVAGSGNASVPLA
-593 GGQGGASPAVPLGD
+593 GEKGGASPAAPGD
-607 VRMPEGSPAPVPG
+607 ARIPEGSPAPVQG

-651 PAPSSGTGMGRREA
+651 PVPSSGTGMGRREA

-672 DMQARFDAGLEAE
+672 DMQSRFDAGLEAE